1 MRNYYFKPIAFAI
14 LMFSVFSGF
23 SQTEAQKSQIT
34 SAYNLQNIE
43 RSTSA
48 FESKAVL
55 EKQKAVKMA
64 KDMNWPV
71 TIEKNGV
78 YMELQRISEIGT
90 PIYFTTYNVDA
101 AKSTRANHLNSGGS
115 LGLNLNGQNM
125 TAHVWD
131 GGLARVSHQEYDG
144 PGGNNR
150 FSAGDNSTALN
161 YHSAH
166 VTGTIIASGVVA
178 KAKGMAPQ
186 AKAKGYDWNNDT
198 AEASS
203 ASANGM
209 LISNHSYGFATRNA
223 QGQPQ
228 LPTYYFGGYITDSR
242 DWDQIMFNAPNYLM
256 VVAAGNDG
264 NDNSANG
271 APLDG
276 YSGYDKLSG
285 HSTAKNNM
293 VVANANDAN
302 ISSNGDLISVTI
314 NSSSSQGPT
323 DDYRIKPDITGNGT
337 GVYSTYDGSD
347 TAYNSI
353 TGTSMASPNV
363 AGTLLIL
370 QQHAKN
376 VNGSFMRA
384 ATLKGLALHTADD
397 VGPVGPDPVYGWGLL
412 NAKRA
417 AEAITNNGT
426 KSKITELTLT
436 NGQSYQ
442 ITVDAD
448 GVNTLMASISW
459 TDRAGTA
466 TTVANSST
474 PVLVN
479 DLDIRVTKGST
490 TSTPWRLTGVTT
502 NGKGDNKV
510 DPYERVDVANASGT
524 YTITVTHKG
533 SLTGGSQ
540 NYSLIITG
548 LSSSPTACTAT
559 VPTGLS
565 VGSVAG
571 TTATVS
577 WNAVTSATYD
587 LRYRVTGASTWN
599 TTAVSGTTTT
609 LNGLTSET
617 TYEVQVRSKC
627 AGGSDSAYSAS
638 KSFTTTGTQVNYCAA
653 ASKSS
658 ADEYIGRV
666 QLGSIDKT
674 STSQKYS
681 DFTSTSTNLNAGET
695 YTITITPKWSGS
707 KYNEGYA
714 VWIDYNNDGDFNDA
728 SELVWS
734 KAASTTSP
742 VSGSFKVPSGA
753 VGGATRMRVALKY
766 NGIPSAC
773 EVFNYGEVEDYTV
786 IIGTG
791 TGADTQAPSAPT
803 GLIASNIT
811 QTTATLSWNASTD
824 NVGVTGYDVYS
835 GTTVLGTVE
844 GTSATITGL
853 TANTN
858 YSYTVKAK
866 DAAGNISGA
875 SNLVS
880 FKTLSDA
887 KANYCASKGGSN
899 YEWIDYVS
907 YGGMTNSTS
916 ANGGYGDF
924 TSKVATVSR
933 GGTSQIVFSAGYA
946 SSAYTE
952 YWSIWIDFN
961 QDGIFDTN
969 ERMVYGSSSSA
980 GNLGANIT
988 IPTNA
993 LLGSTRMRVSMKY
1006 NAGQTACESFSYGEV
1021 EDYTVNITNQS
1032 SSYETYNDVIADALG
1047 NEPNVFDIQV
1057 YPNPVTNMLNVK
1069 IRDNREANFTIS
1081 NMLGQSVGKGKVS
1094 NSSIDV
1100 SHLQSGSYIIEVN
1113 DGQKPLIKKFIK
1125 L

>member
-1 MRNYYFKPIAFAI
+1 MKNYYTKPVALMA
-14 LMFSVFSGF
+14 LMFTVFTGF
-23 SQTEAQKSQIT
+23 SQTDAEKAQIT
-34 SAYNLQNIE
+34 NDYNKQNIE
-43 RSTSA
+43 RLTSE
-48 FESKAVL
+48 FTSKA
-55 EKQKAVKMA
+55 
-64 KDMNWPV
+64 
-71 TIEKNGV
+71 TIEKRKANQMAKEKNWPLIIEKDGA
-78 YMELQRISEIGT
+78 YMELQKVSETGT
-90 PIYFTTYNVDA
+90 PLYYTTFNVDA

-144 PGGNNR
+144 QGGSNR

-178 KAKGMAPQ
+178 KAKGMAPH
-186 AKAKGYDWNNDT
+186 AKAKGYDWNNDA

-209 LISNHSYGFATRNA
+209 LISNHSYGYATRNS

-228 LPTYYFGGYITDSR
+228 LPSYYFGGYITDSR

-264 NDNSANG
+264 SDNSANG

-285 HSTAKNNM
+285 HATAKNGM

-302 ISSNGDLISVTI
+302 ISSNGSLISVSI

-337 GVYSTYDGSD
+337 GVYSTYDGSNS
-347 TAYNSI
+347 AYNSI

-376 VNGSFMRA
+376 VEGSFMRA

-397 VGPVGPDPVYGWGLL
+397 VGPNGPDAVYGWGLL

-417 AEAITNNGT
+417 AEAISNNGS
-426 KSKITELTLT
+426 KSKITELNLS
-436 NGQSYQ
+436 NGQTYQ

-448 GVNTLMASISW
+448 GVNDLMASISW

-466 TTVANSST
+466 VTVANSSN
-474 PVLVN
+474 PILVN
-479 DLDIRVTKGST
+479 DLDVRVTKTGT
-490 TSTPWRLTGVTT
+490 TYSPWRLTGVTT
-502 NGKGDNKV
+502 NGKGDNNV

-540 NYSLIITG
+540 NYSLIVTG
-548 LSSSPTACTAT
+548 LSATPIACTAT

-565 VGSVAG
+565 VSSIAG
-571 TTATVS
+571 TTASIS
-577 WNAVTSATYD
+577 WNTVTSATYD
-587 LRYRVTGASTWN
+587 VRYRATGTSTWN

-617 TYEVQVRSKC
+617 TYEVQVRSRC
-627 AGGSDSAYSAS
+627 AGGSDSAYSTS
-638 KSFTTTGTQVNYCAA
+638 KTFTTTGTQIDYCVGT
-653 ASKSS
+653 SKNSS
-658 ADEYIGRV
+658 DEYIGRV
-666 QLGSIDKT
+666 QLASIDKT
-674 STSQKYS
+674 SGAQNYS
-681 DFTSTSTNLNAGET
+681 DFTSTSTNLSADET

-714 VWIDYNNDGDFNDA
+714 VWIDYNNDGDFTDA
-728 SELVWS
+728 GELVWS
-734 KAASTTSP
+734 KAASTVSP
-742 VSGSFKVPSGA
+742 VSGSFKVPAGA
-753 VGGATRMRVALKY
+753 ASGATRMRVALKY
-766 NGIPSAC
+766 NGIPTPC
-773 EVFNYGEVEDYTV
+773 EAFNYGEVEDYTV
-786 IIGTG
+786 VIGSG
-791 TGADTQAPSAPT
+791 SGSDTQAPSVPSN
-803 GLIASNIT
+803 LSASNVT
-811 QTTATLSWNASTD
+811 QTTALLSWTVSTD
-824 NVGVTGYDVYS
+824 NVGVTGYDLYS
-835 GTTVLGTVE
+835 GTTLLGTVAVN
-844 GTSATITGL
+844 SANVTGM

-866 DAAGNISGA
+866 DAAGNVSGA
-875 SNLVS
+875 SNVLS

-887 KANYCASKGGSN
+887 AVNYCASKGGSN

-907 YGGMTNSTS
+907 YGGMTNSTG

-924 TSKVATVSR
+924 TSKTATVAKGS
-933 GGTSQIVFSAGYA
+933 TNQIVFSAGFA

-952 YWSIWIDFN
+952 YWAVWIDLN
-961 QDGIFDTN
+961 QNGTFEAN
-969 ERMVYGSSSSA
+969 EKMVSGSSASA
-980 GNLGANIT
+980 ANLGADIT
-988 IPTNA
+988 IPSSA
-993 LLGSTRMRVSMKY
+993 LTGTTRMRVSMKY
-1006 NAGQTACESFSYGEV
+1006 NAAQTACESFSYGEV

-1032 SSYETYNDVIADALG
+1032 SSYEVLNDVYAEALS
-1047 NEPNVFDIQV
+1047 NEPNVYDIQL
-1057 YPNPVTNMLNVK
+1057 YPNPVANSLNVRVK
-1069 IRDNREANFTIS
+1069 DSRDANFSIS
-1081 NMLGQSVGKGKVS
+1081 NMLGQEVEKGQVNNRSINVS
-1094 NSSIDV
+1094 N
-1100 SHLQSGSYIIEVN
+1100 LQSGTYIIKVN
-1113 DGQKPLIKKFIK
+1113 DGQKPLVKKFIK